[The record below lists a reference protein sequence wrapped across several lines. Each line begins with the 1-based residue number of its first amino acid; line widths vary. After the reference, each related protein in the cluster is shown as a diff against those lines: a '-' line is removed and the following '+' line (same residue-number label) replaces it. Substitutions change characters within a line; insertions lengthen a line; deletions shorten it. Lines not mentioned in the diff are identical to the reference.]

1 MKSYRESKDRFKRQ
15 MNVSMV
21 ILCLIALGGII
32 TIGLLLTGCSGEPR
46 KKPKTF
52 KYGISYNDGWEKSLT
67 NSYKLDKGNYVFTDQ
82 DGITVTV
89 PEKKVEFIVCPKEPY
104 IYNE

>member
-1 MKSYRESKDRFKRQ
+1 MKGYRESHDRFKGQ
-15 MNVSMV
+15 MNISMV
-21 ILCLIALGGII
+21 ALCLTVIVGII
-32 TIGLLLTGCSGEPR
+32 AIVFLLSGGEPR

-52 KYGISYNDGWEKSLT
+52 KYGISYNDGWKKSMT

-82 DGITVTV
+82 HGVTVTV